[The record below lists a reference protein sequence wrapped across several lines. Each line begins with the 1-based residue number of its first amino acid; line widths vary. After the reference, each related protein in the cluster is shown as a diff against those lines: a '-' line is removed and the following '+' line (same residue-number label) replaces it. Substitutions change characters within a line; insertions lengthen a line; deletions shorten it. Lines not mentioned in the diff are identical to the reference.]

1 MRCVQCNH
9 SIVDSITSIP
19 ALCSRGV
26 HCVVMAFV
34 YKLPTLLYYEVYSV
48 EAAVV
53 IAILMFFMDIVLAR
67 VYALGVRCPS

>member
-9 SIVDSITSIP
+9 SDVESKTGIP
-19 ALCSRGV
+19 ALCSGGV

-34 YKLPTLLYYEVYSV
+34 YKPPTLLYCEVYSV

-53 IAILMFFMDIVLAR
+53 IAILLFFMDIVLAR
-67 VYALGVRCPS
+67 VYTLGVRCLS